1 MRLSFAI
8 FFCREIHQT
17 VNFGVPMEKKKPAH
31 KGGGEEGGKAME
43 RVVLRN
49 DGHNTKLE
57 IDGVEIQNLYSVK
70 IEKTPDGPIRIELS
84 GSVTNEVLI
93 ET

>member
-1 MRLSFAI
+1 MTGRGK
-8 FFCREIHQT
+8 E
-17 VNFGVPMEKKKPAH
+17 
-31 KGGGEEGGKAME
+31 GKAME

>member
-1 MRLSFAI
+1 MK
-8 FFCREIHQT
+8 
-17 VNFGVPMEKKKPAH
+17 KKKPAPDGAGG
-31 KGGGEEGGKAME
+31 KGGEVME

-49 DGHNTKLE
+49 DGLNTKLE

-70 IEKTPDGPIRIELS
+70 IEKTPDGPIKIELS

>member
-1 MRLSFAI
+1 
-8 FFCREIHQT
+8 
-17 VNFGVPMEKKKPAH
+17 MEKKMPAH